1 MSTSTS
7 GKHLRFF
14 RFPYHEQVFDGT
26 IERICEAP
34 GPRQRRDL
42 CVDFWAF
49 HVHERTVP
57 LLIDN
62 QPWEIAR
69 GERVPLR
76 LRFEGV
82 RWLRHGGVFADLA
95 AFAALPAD
103 HSARRLFAVTHL
115 RLPGQEP
122 MYWFYTDTLSAYDVF
137 CLRAAGCVLEAR
149 PGAAFPVVERRRWAP
164 RPPTLDRLV
173 PLPRTLHRRYGGDPI
188 AIQLGRRR
196 FRERLFIGG
205 FHHQHAERPLVDHV
219 LNLTSDPHPWNAA
232 YGRHPGDRY
241 APKLE
246 AQEGM
251 GGAELL
257 GEAAWVAERL
267 RAGRRVLVHCVAGVN
282 RSSTV
287 CCAALML
294 LEGLSAEAALARVRE
309 RHPEAA
315 PDPYYWFLLR
325 WLANPAAPGPEPAW
339 ESDLISPPSLRETV
353 SVG

>member
-1 MSTSTS
+1 MPTSS
-7 GKHLRFF
+7 SKHLRFF
-14 RFPYHEQVFDGT
+14 RFPYHEQVFDGS
-26 IERICEAP
+26 IERIYEMS
-34 GPRQRRDL
+34 GPRHRRDV
-42 CVDFWAF
+42 CVDFQALR
-49 HVHERTVP
+49 VHERTVP
-57 LLIDN
+57 LIIDG
-62 QPWEIAR
+62 QPWEIVR

-76 LRFEGV
+76 LRFERV
-82 RWLRHGGVFADLA
+82 RWAQHGGVFADLA
-95 AFAALPAD
+95 AFAALPAE
-103 HSARRLFAVTHL
+103 HTARRLFAVTHL

-149 PGAAFPVVERRRWAP
+149 PGAPLPVVERRRWAP
-164 RPPTLDRLV
+164 RPPTLDCLV
-173 PLPRTLHRRYGGDPI
+173 PLPRALHRRFGGDPI

-196 FRERLFIGG
+196 YRERLFIGG
-205 FHHQHAERPLVDHV
+205 FHHQHAQRPLVDHV
-219 LNLTSDPHPWNAA
+219 LNLTGDPNPWNAA
-232 YGRHPGDRY
+232 AGRHPDDRD

-246 AQEGM
+246 AVEGM
-251 GGAELL
+251 EATELL

-267 RAGRRVLVHCVAGVN
+267 RAGRRVLVHCAAGVN

-325 WLANPAAPGPEPAW
+325 WLANPTAPGPEPAW
-339 ESDLISPPSLRETV
+339 EADLISPASLREAAPV
-353 SVG
+353 S